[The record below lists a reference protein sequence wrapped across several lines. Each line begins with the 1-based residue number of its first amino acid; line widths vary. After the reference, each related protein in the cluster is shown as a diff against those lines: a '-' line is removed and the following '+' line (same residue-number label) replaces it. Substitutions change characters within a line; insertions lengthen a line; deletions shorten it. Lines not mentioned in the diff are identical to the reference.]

1 MKETIKEI
9 TYLLLLV
16 IMCSVQV
23 SYLLDIN
30 TILCI
35 RYILSGFLIS
45 ILITYIVVKMV
56 GLFEEWRD
64 DDVQYKI
71 ERNFKTDEVI
81 NDIVFNK
88 ESFDKSMMNFIKN
101 NGLLL
106 KPFDINKNDESVAKI
121 IDFDDEYLY
130 LSEIKDKNIIN
141 NLSKYKCQF
150 YTSTNNIVTNENV
163 KIFYINNIKKIRIM
177 KNVEE
182 D

>member
-56 GLFEEWRD
+56 GLFEE
-64 DDVQYKI
+64 
-71 ERNFKTDEVI
+71 
-81 NDIVFNK
+81 
-88 ESFDKSMMNFIKN
+88 
-101 NGLLL
+101 
-106 KPFDINKNDESVAKI
+106 
-121 IDFDDEYLY
+121 
-130 LSEIKDKNIIN
+130 
-141 NLSKYKCQF
+141 
-150 YTSTNNIVTNENV
+150 
-163 KIFYINNIKKIRIM
+163 
-177 KNVEE
+177 
-182 D
+182 